1 MRFKYGVMRFKFRV
15 IPLLILLPLV
25 AVGQTHSE
33 LPFEYG
39 GRFELELDKKIAK
52 GLHLSLSE
60 ELRLADN
67 FTAFNRLHT
76 TVAMSYKLGS
86 NLRVGAGYALI
97 NPYNTT
103 DKAFA
108 SSRHRVMV
116 DATATFPLGDWQ
128 LSLKER
134 FQSTYRTGEM
144 NEYQNP
150 RNALTLKSRLKV
162 AYLGLGRIKP
172 FAYVEL
178 RHMLNAPV
186 IKANYNAATNQYLT
200 DEGTRTGE
208 AGWFL
213 DGFNGSYLNR
223 LRGALGADYR
233 IDKRN
238 YIGVTVLADR
248 VSDKEV
254 DANAEGTKLKSYTQ
268 QTGFKTWLVC
278 SYKYAF

>member
-1 MRFKYGVMRFKFRV
+1 MKPAVAFFL
-15 IPLLILLPLV
+15 PLLLLLPLV
-25 AVGQTHSE
+25 AAGQTHSE

-39 GRFELELDKKIAK
+39 GRFEFELDKKISK

-60 ELRLADN
+60 ELRFADN

-76 TVAMSYKLGS
+76 TVAMSYKLNG
-86 NLRVGAGYALI
+86 NLRVGVGYALI
-97 NPYNTT
+97 NPYNTS

-108 SSRHRVMV
+108 NSRHRVMA
-116 DATATFPLGDWQ
+116 DAIATLPLGNWQ

-134 FQSTYRTGEM
+134 FQSTYRTGAM

-150 RNALTLKSRLKV
+150 RTALTLKSRLKV
-162 AYLGLGRIKP
+162 SYCGLGRLKP

-186 IKANYNAATNQYLT
+186 IKANYNAATSQYIT
-200 DEGTRTGE
+200 DEGSRTGE

-238 YIGVTVLADR
+238 SINVTILADR

-268 QTGFKTWLVC
+268 QTGFKTWLAC
-278 SYKYAF
+278 TYKYAF